1 MTPCTWS
8 APKASCAMTATSVE
22 SMPPDSPMTTSVKPA
37 LRTKAPKAAVQ
48 ASYICWG
55 FIGVLS
61 GWRKGRSFAA
71 LRLER

>member
-1 MTPCTWS
+1 
-8 APKASCAMTATSVE
+8 MTATSEE
-22 SMPPDSPMTTSVKPA
+22 SMPPDNPMTTSVKPA
-37 LRTKAPKAAVQ
+37 LRTKAPKASVQ